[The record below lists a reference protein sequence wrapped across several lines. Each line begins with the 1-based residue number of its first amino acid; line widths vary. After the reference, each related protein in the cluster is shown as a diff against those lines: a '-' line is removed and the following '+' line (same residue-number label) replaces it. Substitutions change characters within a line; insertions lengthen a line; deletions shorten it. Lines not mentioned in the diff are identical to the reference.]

1 MSQDEMVIAWRYG
14 KETINSYLEQL
25 EKMELIYVYRHKK
38 RRADGTY
45 QKLNNSYGRYAD
57 KDSIIKAAQEYAE
70 SVECADFIEHI
81 DRRAIKLRYN
91 AYCNGAKKYKDN
103 PDVVIAL
110 YKECELYNKSLKRNP
125 VDGIYDGE
133 WKQGEPL
140 DLSVFPDYVVN
151 GDMKVSDETGDWG
164 EHDPMENDISVENNE
179 SVVCDLKSEGVNPK
193 IDGKKFDRETVSQIL
208 SNPNN
213 YGLDLID
220 IESLFDEDTDDRPV
234 LSRDEA
240 WELFS

>member
-1 MSQDEMVIAWRYG
+1 M
-14 KETINSYLEQL
+14 
-25 EKMELIYVYRHKK
+25 
-38 RRADGTY
+38 
-45 QKLNNSYGRYAD
+45 
-57 KDSIIKAAQEYAE
+57 
-70 SVECADFIEHI
+70 
-81 DRRAIKLRYN
+81 
-91 AYCNGAKKYKDN
+91 
-103 PDVVIAL
+103 
-110 YKECELYNKSLKRNP
+110 YNKSLKRNP
-125 VDGIYDGE
+125 VEGVYDGE

-151 GDMKVSDETGDWG
+151 GDPKVSDEADQWG
-164 EHDPMENDISVENNE
+164 ETDSMENDIPVENNE
-179 SVVCDLKSEGVNPK
+179 SVVCDLKSEGVNPQ